1 MTPAARRDV
10 SSSESAPTRATPGD
24 RFSDGPLET
33 SRAVHVSILAFAC
46 LFPTFGAWLY
56 FVRFA
61 GHDGMAAAYA
71 VAKVLQFAIPVVWW
85 LSLRRRRAE
94 IASRSA
100 PSILTRRPG
109 VMPGLAF
116 GAAVGGAMLL
126 LWYAGLADSAAFRNV
141 GGTIRAKIEAA
152 GVTTPAA
159 FLAVAVFYSLAHS
172 GLEEWY
178 WRGFVY
184 RQGQRV
190 LSDSTAIVG
199 SSLAF
204 TAHHI
209 LLLDSYIDS
218 FVVVIGLSAG
228 IAVGG
233 AFWAWL
239 YRRSGSLIGSWL
251 GHLLV
256 DVAIMTIGYDL
267 LFG

>member
-1 MTPAARRDV
+1 MVPHARDTNDV
-10 SSSESAPTRATPGD
+10 ASATGTGKALGPFA
-24 RFSDGPLET
+24 DGPLET
-33 SRAVHVSILAFAC
+33 SRFAHYAVLAFAS
-46 LFPTFGAWLY
+46 LFPTIGAWLY
-56 FVRFA
+56 FVQFA

-85 LSLRRRRAE
+85 LALRRRRSTRTPALVT
-94 IASRSA
+94 
-100 PSILTRRPG
+100 PRRPG
-109 VMPGLAF
+109 IGLGIAF
-116 GAAVGGAMLL
+116 GALVAGAMLA
-126 LWYAGLADSAAFRNV
+126 LWFAGLADSDAFRDV
-141 GGTIRAKIEAA
+141 GAKIRDKIEAA

-184 RQGQRV
+184 REGRRV
-190 LSDSTAIVG
+190 LPDAVAIAA

-204 TAHHI
+204 TAHHV
-209 LLLDSYIDS
+209 LLLDSYIAS
-218 FVVVIGLSAG
+218 FPLVVALSAG

-239 YRRSGSLIGSWL
+239 YRRSGSLVGSWL

-256 DVAIMTIGYDL
+256 DAAIMTIGYDL
-267 LFG
+267 LFA